1 MELPAVNLKVILLI
15 HWLLTT
21 WGCMVFSGPYVWAN
35 FTILALGVWAVA
47 QRDSIDAVSMFL
59 GGLATTIFLDIIH
72 ISIFYPR
79 DSLSDTGRFSAGMA
93 ILSLLLKPFSCCLVY
108 HMYRERGGELLYT
121 GEATTS
127 GQLPTP
133 LTGPGFLGSSQERSA
148 YQTIDP
154 PEVPTDPF
162 ASSEGK
168 GHAPYGY

>member
-1 MELPAVNLKVILLI
+1 
-15 HWLLTT
+15 
-21 WGCMVFSGPYVWAN
+21 MVFSGPYVWAN

-108 HMYRERGGELLYT
+108 HMYRERGG
-121 GEATTS
+121 
-127 GQLPTP
+127 
-133 LTGPGFLGSSQERSA
+133 FLGSSQERSA